1 MSIYKGG
8 YITIDCGGGD
18 ILTEEGITIPG
29 VYGAISDSY
38 GKIVILSNVEI
49 GGEVFKYYILNN
61 ISSSATDYACSG
73 VAINIYIS
81 NTNVIYAV
89 ANE

>member
-18 ILTEEGITIPG
+18 ILTEDGVTISG

-38 GKIVILSNVEI
+38 GKIVILSNVKI
-49 GGEVFKYYILNN
+49 GDEVFEYYILNN
-61 ISSSATDYACSG
+61 ISSSATDYSCPG
-73 VAINIYIS
+73 FAITIYIS

-89 ANE
+89 TNE